1 MSYASTGLIEATDYN
16 NLAWGGTQ
24 GTYTAVTK
32 NIAYVMGVGTGA
44 TGYGQDVSPINTGAA
59 AGVVTATQ
67 WSGLLTTLNK
77 GLGHQSG
84 AGAQLS
90 VPTITAG
97 GVITYAA
104 TVATAVTTI
113 NTNAALAA
121 AQGAT
126 TTGANFDTT
135 ITTSTGITTGTQ
147 YGLRTV
153 SFASANAARYFFN
166 AGGQLNYYVSTPT
179 GAGSAAQNSLIA
191 LINGLGGWGQK
202 NTSSTGRTGS
212 GITLNTNSTTFGY
225 RNNVLN
231 TGTTVVQVTDTAA
244 AYTADV
250 GYIQV
255 YTSSSDTTNGAN
267 GLNVIFFTLFNVAD
281 HTLDDA
287 ISLTHRSRVDIVYP
301 ESTYLTTNSWGTP
314 TIT

>member
-1 MSYASTGLIEATDYN
+1 MTYSSGTLIQATDYN

-24 GTYTAVTK
+24 GTYTASPT
-32 NIAYVMGVGTGA
+32 NIAYVMGVGSGA
-44 TGYGQDVSPINTGAA
+44 IGYGQAITAINTVAA
-59 AGVVTATQ
+59 AGSVTAVQ
-67 WSGLLTTLNK
+67 WSGMLTLLNQATA
-77 GLGHQSG
+77 HQSG
-84 AGAQLS
+84 TAA
-90 VPTITAG
+90 ITSNYTTG
-97 GVITYAA
+97 QKITYFAN
-104 TVATAVTTI
+104 VATAVTTI
-113 NTNAALAA
+113 NTNAALYS

-126 TTGANFDTT
+126 TTGANFDATISTT
-135 ITTSTGITTGTQ
+135 TGITTATQ

-153 SFASANAARYFFN
+153 TFASANAARYFFN

-212 GITLNTNSTTFGY
+212 GITLNVNSTTFGY

-231 TGTTVVQVTDTAA
+231 SGTTVVQVTDTAA

-255 YTSSSDTTNGAN
+255 YTNSSDTTNGSN

-281 HTLDDA
+281 HILDDT
-287 ISLTHRSRVDIVYP
+287 ISLTHRTRVDIVYP